1 MIDLNNFLGLVL
13 ILLYFLFCCNNFYYA
28 QNKNYYE
35 LNTGGYSQ
43 CTWIGSV
50 SSFSIPSD
58 VDNCMIVSLGASYNY
73 GGGVGFANI
82 STSAGTLTTL
92 SQKVFYTYYVDKTV
106 NIGASVMTCQLKGGK
121 GATITCS
128 QSIYTKVF
136 YYLLLY

>member
-1 MIDLNNFLGLVL
+1 
-13 ILLYFLFCCNNFYYA
+13 
-28 QNKNYYE
+28 
-35 LNTGGYSQ
+35 
-43 CTWIGSV
+43 
-50 SSFSIPSD
+50 
-58 VDNCMIVSLGASYNY
+58 MIVSLGASYNY

-106 NIGASVMTCQLKGGK
+106 NVGASVMTCQLKGGK

-128 QSIYTKVF
+128 QSIHTKVF

>member
-1 MIDLNNFLGLVL
+1 MPLSCKNHYLGRS
-13 ILLYFLFCCNNFYYA
+13 NFYYA
-28 QNKNYYE
+28 HSKKYYE
-35 LNTGGYSQ
+35 LNNGGYSQ
-43 CTWIGSV
+43 CTLIGSV

-58 VDNCMIVSLGASYNY
+58 VDDCMIVSLGASYNY

-82 STSAGTLTTL
+82 STSAGTLTIL

-106 NIGASVMTCQLKGGK
+106 NMGASVMTCQLKGGK